1 MSLKATFVYCVS
13 CVYLIKTNKFS
24 LFPVATITQ
33 QKYITDT
40 GVAQKKKTIK
50 NDGYL
55 LILNIKTTQL
65 ASATPS

>member
-40 GVAQKKKTIK
+40 GVAQKKK
-50 NDGYL
+50 L
-55 LILNIKTTQL
+55 
-65 ASATPS
+65 